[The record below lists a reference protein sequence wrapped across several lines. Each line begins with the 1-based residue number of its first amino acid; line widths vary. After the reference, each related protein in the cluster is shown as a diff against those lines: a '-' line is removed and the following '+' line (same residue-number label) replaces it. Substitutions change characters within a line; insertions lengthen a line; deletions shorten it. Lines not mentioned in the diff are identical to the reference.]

1 MAHVAPTGQFVQV
14 TLLDVP
20 EYLTNS
26 QVEKF
31 MSYYGRI
38 VNIKREHFEY
48 KGNKIENETRYAYCF
63 QNSFIRTD
71 PKFRLN

>member
-38 VNIKREHFEY
+38 VNIKREYFEY
-48 KGNKIENETRYAYCF
+48 EGKKIENETRYLYLV
-63 QNSFIRTD
+63 QNSFVRTD
-71 PKFRLN
+71 PKT